1 MQVPFKARYFDDD
14 VQVVAVRQVLLMT
27 VKVDVVSLNESPLSP
42 SLQIKEQ
49 IVLIKKNYF
58 TKTKQ
63 KHTRW
68 TGSEWLLAYGGP
80 FGRVHELQDWL
91 S

>member
-1 MQVPFKARYFDDD
+1 MLEAPRFGMRRLLQVPFKARYFDDD

-27 VKVDVVSLNESPLSP
+27 VKVDVVSLNESPLSH

-58 TKTKQ
+58 S
-63 KHTRW
+63 
-68 TGSEWLLAYGGP
+68 GEIS
-80 FGRVHELQDWL
+80 
-91 S
+91 